1 MLTVHVP
8 FPDTPSLTTTRL
20 HSSQVRSLSYRVLRL
35 LDWHFLGK
43 VPDIPKMIVVG
54 APHTTNWDFIV
65 FLAALHAYRI
75 RARFIGKHTL
85 FRWPFGYFF
94 RALGGIPVDRS
105 RPGGMVR
112 QVTEAF
118 DAADEMIL
126 VIAPEG
132 TRKAVPYWKSGFLTI
147 ALDARVPVVLGSV
160 DFSRREVTLS
170 PAIDYTGDPREFM
183 DQARRF
189 FQGKLGGHPEGG
201 GPVRVREEE

>member
-1 MLTVHVP
+1 MTWI
-8 FPDTPSLTTTRL
+8 
-20 HSSQVRSLSYRVLRL
+20 SYQFLR
-35 LDWHFLGK
+35 WRGWEFLGM

-65 FLAALHAYRI
+65 FLGALHAYSI
-75 RARFIGKHTL
+75 KARFIGKHTL
-85 FRWPFGYFF
+85 FRWPFGYLF
-94 RALGGIPVDRS
+94 RTLGGIAVDRS
-105 RPGGMVR
+105 QPGGIVR

-132 TRKAVPYWKSGFLTI
+132 TRKAVAHWKSGFLTM
-147 ALDARVPVVLGSV
+147 ALEARVPVVLGSV

-170 PAIDYTGDPREFM
+170 PNIDYTGDPREFM
-183 DQARRF
+183 NQARLF